1 MTAKE
6 QADNYFDR
14 GLCSLDRL
22 IECGITDK
30 DRIKYAMR
38 MRERAETLVREVLI
52 REVLNRD

>member
-38 MRERAETLVREVLI
+38 MRERAETLVREVL
-52 REVLNRD
+52 NRD